1 MWFGTWEEPN
11 KNRGTFAFGCY
22 LLPGMDWAFSMNC
35 EQLMPSFL
43 WASCN
48 ARFWWF
54 LHFQLHDYDMC
65 IKKNEEALRIDPDF
79 AECYGNMANAWKV
92 DTVLYSRQVK
102 KIWCLGMI
110 QMWFVSQEKGD
121 IDLAIRF
128 YCAAI
133 EVIIW
138 PLWSQNLL
146 YVWILINK
154 NSRIWQLRPRFCDAW
169 SNLASAYMR
178 KGMLREA
185 EECCHQALAINPKL
199 VILKNSSVMNSI
211 FVDLKFNIS

>member
-1 MWFGTWEEPN
+1 MKDP
-11 KNRGTFAFGCY
+11 
-22 LLPGMDWAFSMNC
+22 
-35 EQLMPSFL
+35 
-43 WASCN
+43 
-48 ARFWWF
+48 FWCF
-54 LHFQLHDYDMC
+54 VSQLHDYDMC

-92 DTVLYSRQVK
+92 NDIFYQQDQQNESNEWDDLMMNY
-102 KIWCLGMI
+102 L
-110 QMWFVSQEKGD
+110 QEKGD

-133 EVIIW
+133 EVSVCW
-138 PLWSQNLL
+138 FYNPQ
-146 YVWILINK
+146 VTFRWILVSYI
-154 NSRIWQLRPRFCDAW
+154 SGCGFWYLQLRPRFCDAW

-199 VILKNSSVMNSI
+199 VIS
-211 FVDLKFNIS
+211 